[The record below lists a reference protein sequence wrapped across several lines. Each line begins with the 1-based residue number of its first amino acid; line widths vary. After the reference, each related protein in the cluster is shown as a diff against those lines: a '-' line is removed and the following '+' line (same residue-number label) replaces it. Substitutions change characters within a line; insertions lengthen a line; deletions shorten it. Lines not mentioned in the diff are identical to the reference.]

1 MLSVPGGA
9 LPRPFVA
16 GPPVLVVRV
25 REQAWHP
32 LHACQVVAEAINF
45 LLSSQTRTPSR
56 AFRLMA
62 TRAQAVR
69 KDDLRREPVTLEQEQ
84 WEAME
89 ARQERRRRF
98 GRMYT
103 INEAI
108 R

>member
-1 MLSVPGGA
+1 
-9 LPRPFVA
+9 
-16 GPPVLVVRV
+16 
-25 REQAWHP
+25 
-32 LHACQVVAEAINF
+32 
-45 LLSSQTRTPSR
+45 
-56 AFRLMA
+56 MA